1 MLIRQRRDLQE
12 FKEGG
17 ISNSRG
23 IPAEQKAFGF
33 QLDFGLKIGIAPNE
47 ADYLK
52 DLISNPEKLKD
63 YVYSPIK

>member
-1 MLIRQRRDLQE
+1 MNATGKLLGSA
-12 FKEGG
+12 EG
-17 ISNSRG
+17 
-23 IPAEQKAFGF
+23 
-33 QLDFGLKIGIAPNE
+33 NE

>member
-1 MLIRQRRDLQE
+1 
-12 FKEGG
+12 
-17 ISNSRG
+17 
-23 IPAEQKAFGF
+23 
-33 QLDFGLKIGIAPNE
+33 LDFGLKIGIAPNE